1 MLFDLSNRIKA
12 VPPEFSRFLILHQPA
27 FLKNQAGAKFRL
39 VNQRIP
45 KGRSARRT
53 NNQHGTQDKCS
64 TY

>member
-39 VNQRIP
+39 VWISCIHYRLRLTVPFAEN
-45 KGRSARRT
+45 
-53 NNQHGTQDKCS
+53 GTIG
-64 TY
+64 

>member
-39 VNQRIP
+39 VWISCIHYRLLTFKAN
-45 KGRSARRT
+45 
-53 NNQHGTQDKCS
+53 
-64 TY
+64 